1 MLTSASLRVR
11 ACAWLRPPPAKGWCL
26 WHSSR
31 GKSRRHAG
39 NSRGRQGG
47 GLTAVTGEIPMPI
60 DTGLS
65 TELPVTLEK
74 TSTPGPDTC
83 TLILRTDDVRTFSG
97 YPGHLITVTLYEP
110 DP

>member
-60 DTGLS
+60 DSAVRRRGGGQDPTALGGRGGG
-65 TELPVTLEK
+65 EK
-74 TSTPGPDTC
+74 GG
-83 TLILRTDDVRTFSG
+83 VRHREG
-97 YPGHLITVTLYEP
+97 GRHPLQRLH
-110 DP
+110 